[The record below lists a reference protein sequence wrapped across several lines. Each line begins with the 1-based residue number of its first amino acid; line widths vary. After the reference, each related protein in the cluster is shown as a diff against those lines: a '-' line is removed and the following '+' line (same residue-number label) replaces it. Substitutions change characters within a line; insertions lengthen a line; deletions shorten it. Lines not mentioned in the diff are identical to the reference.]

1 MTRLLRHITLW
12 LAKRYLRDELG
23 LYAHIITQ
31 PWYPVVKMQVKR
43 AEATKSAGMH
53 KRVFAENAVKA
64 VLHAKGYPVK
74 EQDLHLAIELAVRE
88 VC

>member
-1 MTRLLRHITLW
+1 MTWLFRQVTLW
-12 LAKRYLRDELG
+12 LAMRYLRDELG

-31 PWYPVVKMQVKR
+31 PWYPLVTMQVKR

-64 VLHAKGYPVK
+64 IMQAKGYPVH